1 MNEDLGQVSF
11 IFSDKTGTLTKNIMT
26 FKEMSIGKYKY
37 GQENF
42 QKTRLKLSDKY
53 GKIKNFN
60 FYDFDFLQHQK
71 DDDHENYYNIKY
83 FLLCICLCNT
93 IFVETD
99 SKNCITF
106 EGTSPDEIS
115 LINAA
120 RYFNYI
126 FLKRLNGNI
135 ILLEIF
141 GVVKEYTIIHYLDY
155 SSER

>member
-1 MNEDLGQVSF
+1 
-11 IFSDKTGTLTKNIMT
+11 
-26 FKEMSIGKYKY
+26 MSIGKYKY
-37 GQENF
+37 GQENYNKN
-42 QKTRLKLSDKY
+42 QLKLSDKY

-60 FYDFDFLQHQK
+60 FFDFDFNQHQK
-71 DDDHENYYNIKY
+71 DDDHENYFNIKY

-93 IFVETD
+93 IYTETD
-99 SKNCITF
+99 SNNWISF

-126 FLKRLNGNI
+126 FKKRVNGNK

-141 GVVKEYTIIHYLDY
+141 GVEKEYEINYYLDY